1 MLLRTIILRLMLGIV
16 TVLAVTIVIFAATN
30 IIPGDAARAIL
41 GRAATPEAVANLRAE
56 MGLDRPLAIQYLS
69 WLQGLA
75 QFDLG
80 QSLVTHG
87 PVADLIAPRFQ
98 NSLILLCVTAL
109 IAVPLSMVMGVAM
122 ALTKGR
128 GFDNVVNTVLIMLA
142 GIPEFIVGILLIVL
156 LSTQVFQILPPTS
169 MVPSGSSVLAKP
181 QVLVL
186 PVTTLVLA
194 ILPYLARL
202 VRAALIDAMTS
213 EYVVVARLKGVPE
226 TQVIIR
232 HALRNS
238 LLPAIQATAL
248 SLGYILGGAVVVEFI
263 FQYPGMG
270 TALRDA
276 VGSRDLFVIQA
287 VVLVFAT
294 GYVIFNLAADVLSI
308 VVTPR
313 LRD

>member
-56 MGLDRPLAIQYLS
+56 MGLDRPLAVQYLS

-109 IAVPLSMVMGVAM
+109 IAVPLSMVTGIAL

-169 MVPSGSSVLAKP
+169 MVPSGSSVLANP

>member
-1 MLLRTIILRLMLGIV
+1 MLLRTITLRLMLGIV

-56 MGLDRPLAIQYLS
+56 MGLDRPLVVQYLS
-69 WLQGLA
+69 WLKGLS

-98 NSLILLCVTAL
+98 NSLTLLCATAL
-109 IAVPLSMVMGVAM
+109 IAVPLSMVIGIAM

-128 GFDNVVNTVLIMLA
+128 SFDNFVNTGLIMLA

-169 MVPSGSSVLAKP
+169 MVPSGSSVLSNP

-186 PVTTLVLA
+186 PVATLVFA

-202 VRAALIDAMTS
+202 LRAALVDALTS